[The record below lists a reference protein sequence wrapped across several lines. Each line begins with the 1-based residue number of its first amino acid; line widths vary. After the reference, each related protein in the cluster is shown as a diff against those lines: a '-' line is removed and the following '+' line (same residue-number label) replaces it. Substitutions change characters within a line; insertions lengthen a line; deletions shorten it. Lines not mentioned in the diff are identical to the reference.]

1 MPYAVRLRDKL
12 LVQIP
17 LPATAECFRLHRL
30 VATFRTWHCPRCDW
44 YARIAFVPVQCWRC
58 GNPREGTTPQSMPER
73 YRHRTD

>member
-30 VATFRTWHCPRCDW
+30 AAMRLVRAHRVRTG
-44 YARIAFVPVQCWRC
+44 AVLAL
-58 GNPREGTTPQSMPER
+58 REP
-73 YRHRTD
+73 